1 MDFFEDLEKKRKKD
15 GIMKRIAGGIIS
27 NENNEIL
34 FLKRKSDDF
43 MGGILELPSGNVEEK
58 ETIDQGLVREV
69 KEETGLEINKI
80 GIFINAFDYLSRS
93 GKKSRQYN
101 FEAIVKK
108 SDNIF
113 LTEHDEYRWLSY
125 EEIQKSNE
133 VTDEVKYSI
142 LIYKYNKTRGGF

>member
-1 MDFFEDLEKKRKKD
+1 MDFFEDLEKKGKKD

-58 ETIDQGLVREV
+58 ETIDQGLIREV

-80 GIFINAFDYLSRS
+80 GMFINTFDYLSRS

-101 FEAIVKK
+101 FEVIVKK

>member
-1 MDFFEDLEKKRKKD
+1 MDFFEDLEKKGKKD

-108 SDNIF
+108 SANIF

>member
-1 MDFFEDLEKKRKKD
+1 MDFFEDLEKKGKKD

-133 VTDEVKYSI
+133 VTDEVKYTI
-142 LIYKYNKTRGGF
+142 LIYKYNKTRGVF

>member
-1 MDFFEDLEKKRKKD
+1 MDFFEDLEKKGKKD

-133 VTDEVKYSI
+133 VTDEVKYTI
-142 LIYKYNKTRGGF
+142 LIHKYNKTRGGF

>member
-1 MDFFEDLEKKRKKD
+1 MDFFEDLEKKGKKD

-108 SDNIF
+108 VI
-113 LTEHDEYRWLSY
+113 
-125 EEIQKSNE
+125 
-133 VTDEVKYSI
+133 
-142 LIYKYNKTRGGF
+142 IYF

>member
-1 MDFFEDLEKKRKKD
+1 MDFFEDLEKKGKKD

-58 ETIDQGLVREV
+58 ETIDQGVVREV

-133 VTDEVKYSI
+133 VTDEVKYTI

>member
-1 MDFFEDLEKKRKKD
+1 MDFFEDLEKKGKKD

-80 GIFINAFDYLSRS
+80 GIFIIYFLYLSRS

-133 VTDEVKYSI
+133 VTDEVKYTI

>member
-1 MDFFEDLEKKRKKD
+1 
-15 GIMKRIAGGIIS
+15 MKRIAGGIIS

-133 VTDEVKYSI
+133 VTDEVKYTI

>member
-1 MDFFEDLEKKRKKD
+1 MDFFEDLEKKGKKD

>member
-1 MDFFEDLEKKRKKD
+1 MDFFEDLEKKGKKD

-43 MGGILELPSGNVEEK
+43 MGGILELPSGNV
-58 ETIDQGLVREV
+58 
-69 KEETGLEINKI
+69 EETGLEINKI

>member
-1 MDFFEDLEKKRKKD
+1 
-15 GIMKRIAGGIIS
+15 
-27 NENNEIL
+27 
-34 FLKRKSDDF
+34 

-142 LIYKYNKTRGGF
+142 LIYKYNKTRGSF

>member
-1 MDFFEDLEKKRKKD
+1 MDFFEDLEKKGKKD

-142 LIYKYNKTRGGF
+142 LIYKYNKTRGSF

>member
-1 MDFFEDLEKKRKKD
+1 MDFFEDLEKKGKKD

-43 MGGILELPSGNVEEK
+43 MGGILELPSGNVEGK

-133 VTDEVKYSI
+133 VTDEVKYTI

>member
-1 MDFFEDLEKKRKKD
+1 MDFFEDLEKKGKKD

-133 VTDEVKYSI
+133 VTDEVKYTI
-142 LIYKYNKTRGGF
+142 LIYKYNKTRGSF

>member
-1 MDFFEDLEKKRKKD
+1 MDFFEDLEKKGKKD

-133 VTDEVKYSI
+133 VTDEVKYTI